1 MHHSDFW
8 KRTPYEIS
16 IVFDAYATKQ
26 TERRQELLSLAW
38 YIEAFSRQKRLPKL
52 EKILRQTNKKQK
64 QKKQITKTELIQI
77 AKSKG
82 LKVPTQWRC

>member
-1 MHHSDFW
+1 M
-8 KRTPYEIS
+8 
-16 IVFDAYATKQ
+16 FDAYATKQ

-52 EKILRQTNKKQK
+52 EKILRQTNKT
-64 QKKQITKTELIQI
+64 KKQNKSLSKNELIQI
-77 AKSKG
+77 TKSKG

>member
-1 MHHSDFW
+1 M
-8 KRTPYEIS
+8 
-16 IVFDAYATKQ
+16 FDAYATKQ

>member
-1 MHHSDFW
+1 MFEGYSQ
-8 KRTPYEIS
+8 
-16 IVFDAYATKQ
+16 KQ
-26 TERRQELLSLAW
+26 LEKKQELLSLAW